1 VIVKRYKLYVKWQTI
16 MRHDMYV
23 QPILMIVIHSDTLYQ
38 QCLHI
43 SYNEK
48 VHIFNVINHTLRTK
62 ISKERFFS
70 IAVKVVVVFLQ

>member
-1 VIVKRYKLYVKWQTI
+1 